1 MVLPDSVRRERRG
14 ARSAPESSALTQ
26 QQNLSTPARRQAMI
40 DKQLDTPEVD
50 SPDGVANDIQM
61 RVSAATARTRAL
73 LSSKGRTDLAA
84 LHEELEAWCLEGGRM
99 ETTVTDSLKDSAAEL
114 ARYRQEATASRRALE
129 MHISNAA
136 SQQRELQA
144 REAEEAA
151 ERDDYTMRL
160 EAELAQAKAEL
171 NGLAE
176 QHGMK
181 LREGQAEV
189 NEAAAREVELFCQL
203 EQERHNA
210 RLAVEAQKE
219 SEEALR
225 QLQAMVKVLEEE
237 RGRDDDTRR
246 TWAEE
251 RRKWAEGVEAVRVA
265 AAQKHDELYATLQSC
280 RRQLENAQLEAAKSE
295 ARAVAADDRAAAAE
309 GAREVS
315 DSVWQEKLAAAHA
328 EAQLRGQELTARD
341 EALRGHERERSLWKT
356 GVAELEMRTAQ
367 LTEELQQRGEAARG
381 LMAEAASLRLE
392 LVSRDAAVAS
402 QEDEMESLAEEV
414 LTLKE
419 ERDRAVGEL
428 EATTTAC
435 MELEAEMLQG
445 QREAASVHEQRFAE
459 QEARWLAQAASWEQ
473 EMNELRH
480 KVTASDA
487 RANDALQTLSTA
499 RSQGEEAAS
508 KLRAKLALSEQA
520 GGARAAALTAE
531 VERLRSS
538 GVSALGMVGGGMMP
552 STRTPPPQRSPNA
565 AAAALAITP
574 KPAAPPPPTRPAPFG
589 RQAAPASTLLAGRI
603 DARAT
608 LASLLTD
615 M

>member
-1 MVLPDSVRRERRG
+1 
-14 ARSAPESSALTQ
+14 
-26 QQNLSTPARRQAMI
+26 
-40 DKQLDTPEVD
+40 
-50 SPDGVANDIQM
+50 
-61 RVSAATARTRAL
+61 
-73 LSSKGRTDLAA
+73 
-84 LHEELEAWCLEGGRM
+84 
-99 ETTVTDSLKDSAAEL
+99 
-114 ARYRQEATASRRALE
+114 
-129 MHISNAA
+129 
-136 SQQRELQA
+136 
-144 REAEEAA
+144 
-151 ERDDYTMRL
+151 
-160 EAELAQAKAEL
+160 
-171 NGLAE
+171 
-176 QHGMK
+176 MK

-459 QEARWLAQAASWEQ
+459 QEARWLAQAASWELGVGAWVETVRPTKIGFEQ
-473 EMNELRH
+473 FRFQVRADTCSSLDEPAGLHILR
-480 KVTASDA
+480 
-487 RANDALQTLSTA
+487 L
-499 RSQGEEAAS
+499 
-508 KLRAKLALSEQA
+508 
-520 GGARAAALTAE
+520 RAAASF
-531 VERLRSS
+531 SS
-538 GVSALGMVGGGMMP
+538 GRFSPHRSLMRCLLRRRWMP
-552 STRTPPPQRSPNA
+552 R
-565 AAAALAITP
+565 
-574 KPAAPPPPTRPAPFG
+574 
-589 RQAAPASTLLAGRI
+589 RQCLPR
-603 DARAT
+603 R
-608 LASLLTD
+608 
-615 M
+615 